1 VIVFTHD
8 VVFLLALKQY
18 AEECDIQPLD
28 QHIRQQMNGA
38 GVCAEELP
46 WVAMPVRTKLGH
58 LKNGWQGA
66 DKLSRD
72 GNQDAYEREAKYLY
86 GLLREAW
93 ERALEEVLLGGV
105 VERYR
110 PSVQTQRLAPLAD
123 ITEDDCKAVDA
134 AMTKCSTWLPGHDQ
148 AAAARA
154 PVPGADE
161 LKQDIGALETWVKGI
176 RDRRK

>member
-1 VIVFTHD
+1 VHNT
-8 VVFLLALKQY
+8 Y
-18 AEECDIQPLD
+18 
-28 QHIRQQMNGA
+28 
-38 GVCAEELP
+38 
-46 WVAMPVRTKLGH
+46 
-58 LKNGWQGA
+58 LKNRWQAA

-72 GNQDAYEREAKYLY
+72 GNQDAYEQEAKYLY

-110 PSVQTQRLAPLAD
+110 PSVQTQKLAPLAD
-123 ITEDDCKAVDA
+123 ITEEDCKTVET

-154 PVPGADE
+154 PVPAVTE
-161 LKQDIGALETWVKGI
+161 LKKDIDALETWVKGV